1 VKNASQLMR
10 QDLHSRTTLE
20 GFNTEILKIKKKEE
34 RDKPILEEFEIFLKD
49 KKDLNKTEKND

>member
-1 VKNASQLMR
+1 MKNASQLMR